1 VEEGHKM
8 KIISK
13 KDKQITFTAEIDESL
28 ANAVRRYL
36 YQIPI
41 IAVDGIEIS
50 KNDSPLYDETIAHR
64 IGLVPLKMDKLI
76 SEKTVVKLK
85 LKAKKEG
92 MVYSG
97 ELTGGVKVVYDKI
110 PITSLKKGQELEIIA
125 TAKVGKGDK
134 HSKFSPGLMFY
145 RNVAE
150 VKIDKDCP
158 QEVINVC
165 PQNILGMKNGKI
177 IVEDDYKC
185 DMCEACVE
193 LCKKQGKDSIKLIPT
208 KELVITLESFGQL
221 TVEEM
226 FKKSI
231 EILKKDLVKVS
242 KKISK

>member
-1 VEEGHKM
+1 MEEGHKM

-13 KDKQITFTAEIDESL
+13 KDKQITFIAEIDESL

-36 YQIPI
+36 YHIPI
-41 IAVDGIEIS
+41 IAVDEIEIS

-76 SEKTVVKLK
+76 SEKTSVKLK

-97 ELTGGVKVVYDKI
+97 ELTGGVKVIYDKI

-125 TAKVGKGDK
+125 AAKVGKGDK

-150 VKIDKDCP
+150 IKIDKDCP

-177 IVEDDYKC
+177 IVEDDYRC

-193 LCKKQGKDSIKLIPT
+193 LCKKQRKDSIKLIPT

-231 EILKKDLVKVS
+231 EILKKDLAKVS